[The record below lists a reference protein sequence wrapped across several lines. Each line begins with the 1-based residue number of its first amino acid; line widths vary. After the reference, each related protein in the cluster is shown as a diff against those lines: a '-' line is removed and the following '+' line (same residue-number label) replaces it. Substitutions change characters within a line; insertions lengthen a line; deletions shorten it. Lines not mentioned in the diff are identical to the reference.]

1 MKMIIN
7 SSENNS
13 SKKIK
18 LNRVMCF
25 GTFDLLHPG
34 HLNYLEQAKKQGDYL
49 IVVIARDETKIKQNK
64 KTLFSENNRLIII
77 KSLKVVDEAVLGNVD
92 DHFKV
97 ILEKKPQVICLAYDH
112 QISEK
117 ELEKKLEERGL
128 IVKVKR
134 MKPFKVEKFKS
145 SIIKRKIL
153 V

>member
-97 ILEKKPQVICLAYDH
+97 ILEKKPQVICLGYDH

-134 MKPFKVEKFKS
+134 M
-145 SIIKRKIL
+145 
-153 V
+153 

>member
-1 MKMIIN
+1 MIIN

-97 ILEKKPQVICLAYDH
+97 ILEKKPQVICLGYDH